1 MPVSNNLSAAFNMP
15 PEKAIEYFKS
25 KGYQVTFDWHDMWH
39 DAHAQAF
46 TVAGVTSLDVL
57 VDIRKAIETAQNTGK
72 SLESF
77 KQDLKPLLKKKG
89 WLGEKTIKKP
99 DGSTKEIDLSQPWR
113 LKTIYQTNMQTAY
126 MAGRYKGMIDAIET
140 RPYWRY
146 VAVMDG
152 RTRDEHRKLHGKVL
166 RYDDPFWDNYFP
178 PNGWGCRCRAVSISK
193 YEAEKKGLRI
203 TDGEEISPEAALT
216 VAPEWQYN
224 PGKSF
229 WQPNTK
235 KYTGWEREKVEQIVA
250 KVNRIRDEKD
260 GNYILPELPKIN
272 KAVIPTSKL
281 TSYALDEIKQSD
293 KARAFREALGYTKAN
308 AQELLDNIKR
318 NLPHFPAQKRGNNG
332 YGERYEVI
340 MTLKGP
346 NDKTVKVLTGW
357 IDDIETG
364 EMRLT
369 TIHIDL

>member
-216 VAPEWQYN
+216 VAP
-224 PGKSF
+224 
-229 WQPNTK
+229 
-235 KYTGWEREKVEQIVA
+235 
-250 KVNRIRDEKD
+250 
-260 GNYILPELPKIN
+260 
-272 KAVIPTSKL
+272 
-281 TSYALDEIKQSD
+281 
-293 KARAFREALGYTKAN
+293 
-308 AQELLDNIKR
+308 
-318 NLPHFPAQKRGNNG
+318 
-332 YGERYEVI
+332 
-340 MTLKGP
+340 
-346 NDKTVKVLTGW
+346 
-357 IDDIETG
+357 
-364 EMRLT
+364 
-369 TIHIDL
+369 